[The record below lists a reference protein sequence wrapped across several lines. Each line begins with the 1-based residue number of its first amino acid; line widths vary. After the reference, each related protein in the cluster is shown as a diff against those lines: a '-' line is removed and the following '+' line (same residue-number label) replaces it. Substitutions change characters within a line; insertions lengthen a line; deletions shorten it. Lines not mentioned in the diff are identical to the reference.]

1 VSAATETPTAA
12 PDVMADAAGRVFAA
26 ALVLD
31 VQAPAMHGQQPL
43 DLPLVPTVTQT
54 QALAARHAGLWLD
67 AYATSLLQPLDD
79 VRTYGAAVAAFAPE
93 LKSAAAKLAQG
104 PDARALDT
112 FLTGI
117 AHLGQLVS
125 SRRQGI
131 VGDRTAIT
139 AFASLVDDDSVR
151 YASDAML
158 MRKRYTGP
166 DGEITAIQTELE
178 SLAAKLRKDNEEIA
192 LGAAKALP
200 AALIIGVGA
209 GVAYINTSVGKAI
222 VEKGIEMARGV
233 FKETDAAMD
242 DARATIAK
250 YKEKSEKLSD
260 ERQQVAV
267 FTTLNGHVT
276 QLASGARAAL
286 TALDGLD
293 GAWQGELDLFTLWNA
308 TARGADASPLPNA
321 VTAAAD
327 RWASRSAGVLT
338 LMRALDDLPA

>member
-1 VSAATETPTAA
+1 MTAATATASAA
-12 PDVMADAAGRVFAA
+12 PDVLADSAGRVFAA
-26 ALVLD
+26 ALVLN
-31 VQAPAMHGQQPL
+31 VQAPAMAGQQQL

-93 LKSAAAKLAQG
+93 LKAAATKLAAG
-104 PDARALDT
+104 PDAGALDR

-131 VGDRTAIT
+131 VGDRTSIT

-151 YASDAML
+151 YASDASV

-178 SLAAKLRKDNEEIA
+178 SLAAQLRKDNDEIA

-233 FKETDAAMD
+233 FKETDVAMD
-242 DARATIAK
+242 DASKTIAK

-276 QLASGARAAL
+276 QLASGARGAL
-286 TALDGLD
+286 TALDALD
-293 GAWQGELDLFTLWNA
+293 SAWQGELDVFTLWNA

-321 VTAAAD
+321 VAAAAD
-327 RWASRSAGVLT
+327 RWAARSSGVLT
-338 LMRALDDLPA
+338 LLRALDDLPA